1 MFLPVRVAASAALPI
16 SVEDVKTALRV
27 DGDDV
32 DGEIERLIRAAV
44 EHYEGWNGVLG
55 IAIAEQSW
63 RQDYSRFSSVMFLD
77 VGPVKAVSSIVY
89 RDAQG
94 QEFTVPEE
102 SYSLHSSGGGR
113 SYVRFAS
120 DYSSPSS
127 LDEVAPVSIE
137 YVSGWADAEVPTDIK
152 TAIVVRVQKYLD
164 EAAHENWDF
173 LDRAERDLTSRYR
186 PAAL

>member
-1 MFLPVRVAASAALPI
+1 MFLPVRVAANATLPI
-16 SVEDVKTALRV
+16 SVEDVKQALRV

-55 IAIAEQSW
+55 ISISEQSW
-63 RQDYSRFSSVMFLD
+63 RQDYSRFCSVMYLD
-77 VGPVKAVSSIVY
+77 VGPVRSVSSIVY

-94 QEFTVPEE
+94 QENSVAEE
-102 SYSLHSSGGGR
+102 NYSLRSTGGGR

-120 DYSSPSS
+120 GFSSPSS

-137 YVSGWADAEVPTDIK
+137 YVSGWAAGEVPDDIK
-152 TAIVVRVQKYLD
+152 TAVTLRVQKYLD
-164 EAAHENWDF
+164 EAAHENWSF

-186 PAAL
+186 PGAL

>member
-1 MFLPVRVAASAALPI
+1 MFLPVRIAASATLPI
-16 SVEDVKTALRV
+16 SVEDVKQALRV

-32 DGEIERLIRAAV
+32 DGEIERLIRSAV

-55 IAIAEQSW
+55 ISIAEQSW
-63 RQDYSRFSSVMFLD
+63 RQDYCRFSTVMFLD
-77 VGPVKAVSSIVY
+77 VGPVRSVSSIVY

-94 QEFTVPEE
+94 QETAVAEE
-102 SYSLHSSGGGR
+102 AYSLRSTGGGR

-120 DYSSPSS
+120 GFSAPSS

-137 YVSGWADAEVPTDIK
+137 YVAGWANGEIPQDIR
-152 TAIVVRVQKYLD
+152 TAITVRVQKYLD
-164 EAAHENWDF
+164 EAAHENWSF

-186 PAAL
+186 PGAI